1 MTVTPT
7 MFIRA
12 TLCGILMCG
21 TPALIADVEVSAHP
35 PERQQPPQAGVA
47 GNPHI
52 IRLLPE
58 QLDTVTAGQTII
70 CRSTGATTGTTTEC
84 TLHSPMTVACPANT
98 VNLGLIPFTPV
109 RVCAVPGG

>member
-21 TPALIADVEVSAHP
+21 TSALTADVEVSTHP
-35 PERQQPPQAGVA
+35 AERQQLPQAGVA
-47 GNPHI
+47 GNSRI

-58 QLDTVTAGQTII
+58 QLDTVTAGQTYL
-70 CRSTGATTGTTTEC
+70 CSNTASGTQC
-84 TLHSPMTVACPANT
+84 TRISPMRISCPDGTVTFN
-98 VNLGLIPFTPV
+98 VVV
-109 RVCAVPGG
+109 RLCLVPG

>member
-1 MTVTPT
+1 MTITPT

-21 TPALIADVEVSAHP
+21 TRALTADVEVSAHP
-35 PERQQPPQAGVA
+35 AERQPPPQAGVA
-47 GNPHI
+47 GNPRT

-70 CRSTGATTGTTTEC
+70 CRNTGAFTGTTTEC
-84 TLHSPMTVACPANT
+84 TLYSPMTVACPTGT
-98 VNLGLIPFTPV
+98 VTVGTFTPV
-109 RVCAVPGG
+109 RVCAAPG

>member
-1 MTVTPT
+1 MTITPT

-21 TPALIADVEVSAHP
+21 TRALTADVEVSAHP
-35 PERQQPPQAGVA
+35 AERQPPPQAGVA

-58 QLDTVTAGQTII
+58 QLDTVTGGQTFV
-70 CRSTGATTGTTTEC
+70 CQSTGANTGPTAQC
-84 TLHSPMTVACPANT
+84 NQINPGIVPCPSGTVT
-98 VNLGLIPFTPV
+98 VGTFASV
-109 RVCAVPGG
+109 RLCAAPG